1 MRSQEFAGKTTQE
14 AIDAG
19 LAAFGVT
26 IADVHVDVLQEGAKG
41 LFGLFGS
48 KPAKVR
54 LTLVSD
60 EEEKTDDFS
69 INLREAMDSVPETRT
84 APEKR
89 PQPARQPR
97 PAQPRKPAEAPK
109 PVEKPVEKAEEKP
122 AEEKPAEEKPAEEKP
137 AEPDWKDRYARAL
150 ADFDNFRRRTER
162 DREDLAKFAA
172 REVIKDLLTTADNLA
187 LALDKAK
194 DKADDPFV
202 AGVKMVY
209 DGLLKTLA
217 DHGATPL
224 DAVGEPFDANF
235 HEALA
240 QLPSADVEEGVVMN
254 EVKRGWLMH
263 GRLLRAAQV
272 VVSAGKGA

>member
-1 MRSQEFAGKTTQE
+1 M
-14 AIDAG
+14 
-19 LAAFGVT
+19 
-26 IADVHVDVLQEGAKG
+26 
-41 LFGLFGS
+41 
-48 KPAKVR
+48 
-54 LTLVSD
+54 
-60 EEEKTDDFS
+60 EEENKM
-69 INLREAMDSVPETRT
+69 EADQTAENKEQPAAPAPAGDAPAAAAPEGEAVPEGEAQETSDGAAT
-84 APEKR
+84 AGE
-89 PQPARQPR
+89 
-97 PAQPRKPAEAPK
+97 KPAEA
-109 PVEKPVEKAEEKP
+109 
-122 AEEKPAEEKPAEEKP
+122 PAEEKPAEEKP

-172 REVIKDLLTTADNLA
+172 REVIKDLLTTVDNLA

-194 DKADDPFV
+194 DQADDPFV

>member
-1 MRSQEFAGKTTQE
+1 MWPFTKSNRNGIHDSEKKE
-14 AIDAG
+14 A
-19 LAAFGVT
+19 T
-26 IADVHVDVLQEGAKG
+26 M
-41 LFGLFGS
+41 
-48 KPAKVR
+48 
-54 LTLVSD
+54 
-60 EEEKTDDFS
+60 EEENKM
-69 INLREAMDSVPETRT
+69 EADQTAENKEQPAAPAPAGDAPAAAAPEGEAVPEGEAQETSDGAAT
-84 APEKR
+84 AEE
-89 PQPARQPR
+89 
-97 PAQPRKPAEAPK
+97 KPAEAP
-109 PVEKPVEKAEEKP
+109 AEEKPAEAP

-187 LALDKAK
+187 LALDKSR
-194 DKADDPFV
+194 DNADDPFV

>member
-1 MRSQEFAGKTTQE
+1 MWPFTKSNRNGIHDSEKKE
-14 AIDAG
+14 A
-19 LAAFGVT
+19 T
-26 IADVHVDVLQEGAKG
+26 M
-41 LFGLFGS
+41 
-48 KPAKVR
+48 
-54 LTLVSD
+54 
-60 EEEKTDDFS
+60 EEENKM
-69 INLREAMDSVPETRT
+69 EADQTAENKEQPAAPAGDAPAAAAPEGEAVPEGEAQETSDGAAT
-84 APEKR
+84 AGE
-89 PQPARQPR
+89 
-97 PAQPRKPAEAPK
+97 KPAEAP
-109 PVEKPVEKAEEKP
+109 AEEKP
-122 AEEKPAEEKPAEEKP
+122 AEAPAEEKPAEEKP

-194 DKADDPFV
+194 DQADDPFV

>member
-1 MRSQEFAGKTTQE
+1 MWPFTKSNRNGIHDSEKKEATMEKENKMEADQTAENKEQPAAPAPAGDAPAAAAPEGE
-14 AIDAG
+14 A
-19 LAAFGVT
+19 
-26 IADVHVDVLQEGAKG
+26 
-41 LFGLFGS
+41 
-48 KPAKVR
+48 
-54 LTLVSD
+54 
-60 EEEKTDDFS
+60 
-69 INLREAMDSVPETRT
+69 VPEGEAQETSDGAAT
-84 APEKR
+84 AGE
-89 PQPARQPR
+89 
-97 PAQPRKPAEAPK
+97 KPAEAP
-109 PVEKPVEKAEEKP
+109 AEEKP

>member
-1 MRSQEFAGKTTQE
+1 MEEANKMEADQTAENKEQPAAPAPAGDAPAAAAPEGE
-14 AIDAG
+14 A
-19 LAAFGVT
+19 
-26 IADVHVDVLQEGAKG
+26 
-41 LFGLFGS
+41 
-48 KPAKVR
+48 
-54 LTLVSD
+54 
-60 EEEKTDDFS
+60 
-69 INLREAMDSVPETRT
+69 VPEGEAQETSDGAAT
-84 APEKR
+84 AGE
-89 PQPARQPR
+89 
-97 PAQPRKPAEAPK
+97 KPAEAP
-109 PVEKPVEKAEEKP
+109 AEEKP
-122 AEEKPAEEKPAEEKP
+122 AEEKPSEEKPAEEKPAEEKP

-150 ADFDNFRRRTER
+150 ADFDNCRRRTER

-172 REVIKDLLTTADNLA
+172 REVIKGLLTTADNLA

>member
-1 MRSQEFAGKTTQE
+1 MWPFTKSNRNGIHDSEKKE
-14 AIDAG
+14 A
-19 LAAFGVT
+19 T
-26 IADVHVDVLQEGAKG
+26 M
-41 LFGLFGS
+41 
-48 KPAKVR
+48 
-54 LTLVSD
+54 
-60 EEEKTDDFS
+60 EEENKM
-69 INLREAMDSVPETRT
+69 EADQTAENKEQPAAPAPAGDAPAAPEGEAVPEGEAQETSDGAAT
-84 APEKR
+84 AGE
-89 PQPARQPR
+89 
-97 PAQPRKPAEAPK
+97 KPAEA
-109 PVEKPVEKAEEKP
+109 P
-122 AEEKPAEEKPAEEKP
+122 AEEKPAEAPAEEKPTEAPAEKKPAEEKP
-137 AEPDWKDRYARAL
+137 AEPNWKDRYARAL

-172 REVIKDLLTTADNLA
+172 REVIKDLLATADNLA

>member
-1 MRSQEFAGKTTQE
+1 MWPFTKSNRNGIHDSEKKE
-14 AIDAG
+14 A
-19 LAAFGVT
+19 T
-26 IADVHVDVLQEGAKG
+26 M
-41 LFGLFGS
+41 
-48 KPAKVR
+48 
-54 LTLVSD
+54 
-60 EEEKTDDFS
+60 EEENKM
-69 INLREAMDSVPETRT
+69 EADQTAENKEQPAAPAPAGDAPAAAAPEGEAVPEGEAQETSDGAAT
-84 APEKR
+84 AGE
-89 PQPARQPR
+89 
-97 PAQPRKPAEAPK
+97 KPAEA
-109 PVEKPVEKAEEKP
+109 A

-172 REVIKDLLTTADNLA
+172 REVIKDLLATADNLA

>member
-1 MRSQEFAGKTTQE
+1 M
-14 AIDAG
+14 
-19 LAAFGVT
+19 
-26 IADVHVDVLQEGAKG
+26 
-41 LFGLFGS
+41 
-48 KPAKVR
+48 
-54 LTLVSD
+54 
-60 EEEKTDDFS
+60 EEENKMEVDQTAENKEQPAAPAPAGDAPAAAAPEG
-69 INLREAMDSVPETRT
+69 EAVPEG
-84 APEKR
+84 E
-89 PQPARQPR
+89 
-97 PAQPRKPAEAPK
+97 AQETSDGAAT
-109 PVEKPVEKAEEKP
+109 AEEKP
-122 AEEKPAEEKPAEEKP
+122 AEAPAEEKPAEEKP

>member
-1 MRSQEFAGKTTQE
+1 MWPFTKSNRNGIHDSEKKE
-14 AIDAG
+14 A
-19 LAAFGVT
+19 T
-26 IADVHVDVLQEGAKG
+26 M
-41 LFGLFGS
+41 
-48 KPAKVR
+48 
-54 LTLVSD
+54 
-60 EEEKTDDFS
+60 EEENKM
-69 INLREAMDSVPETRT
+69 EADQTAENKEQPAAPAPAGDAPAAAAPEGEAVPEGEAQETSDGAAT
-84 APEKR
+84 AGE
-89 PQPARQPR
+89 
-97 PAQPRKPAEAPK
+97 KPAEAPAE
-109 PVEKPVEKAEEKP
+109 EKPAEEKP

>member
-1 MRSQEFAGKTTQE
+1 M
-14 AIDAG
+14 
-19 LAAFGVT
+19 
-26 IADVHVDVLQEGAKG
+26 
-41 LFGLFGS
+41 
-48 KPAKVR
+48 
-54 LTLVSD
+54 
-60 EEEKTDDFS
+60 EEENKM
-69 INLREAMDSVPETRT
+69 EADQTAENKEQPAAPAPAGDAPAAAAPEGEAVPEG
-84 APEKR
+84 E
-89 PQPARQPR
+89 
-97 PAQPRKPAEAPK
+97 AQETSDGAAMAGEKPAEAP
-109 PVEKPVEKAEEKP
+109 AEEKPAEAP

-224 DAVGEPFDANF
+224 DAVGEPFDGTF
-235 HEALA
+235 DEALA
-240 QLPSADVEEGVVMN
+240 QLPGDGLVT
-254 EVKRGWLMH
+254 
-263 GRLLRAAQV
+263 V
-272 VVSAGKGA
+272 VVQLSAVDVR

>member
-1 MRSQEFAGKTTQE
+1 MWPFTKSNRNGIHDSEKKE
-14 AIDAG
+14 A
-19 LAAFGVT
+19 T
-26 IADVHVDVLQEGAKG
+26 M
-41 LFGLFGS
+41 
-48 KPAKVR
+48 
-54 LTLVSD
+54 
-60 EEEKTDDFS
+60 EEENKM
-69 INLREAMDSVPETRT
+69 EADQTAENKEQPAAPAPAGDAPAAAAPEGEAVPEGEAQETSDGAAT
-84 APEKR
+84 AGE
-89 PQPARQPR
+89 
-97 PAQPRKPAEAPK
+97 KPAEAP
-109 PVEKPVEKAEEKP
+109 AEEKP

-172 REVIKDLLTTADNLA
+172 REVIKDLLATADNLA

>member
-1 MRSQEFAGKTTQE
+1 M
-14 AIDAG
+14 
-19 LAAFGVT
+19 
-26 IADVHVDVLQEGAKG
+26 
-41 LFGLFGS
+41 
-48 KPAKVR
+48 
-54 LTLVSD
+54 
-60 EEEKTDDFS
+60 EEENKMEADKTAE
-69 INLREAMDSVPETRT
+69 NTEQQAAQAPAGETPA
-84 APEKR
+84 APEGGKE
-89 PQPARQPR
+89 PAAE
-97 PAQPRKPAEAPK
+97 AQP
-109 PVEKPVEKAEEKP
+109 EESAADTAP
-122 AEEKPAEEKPAEEKP
+122 AEETPADAAEEQKPAEEKP
-137 AEPDWKDRYARAL
+137 AEPDWKDRYVRAM

-162 DREDLAKFAA
+162 DRDDLAKFAA
-172 REVIKDLLTTADNLA
+172 REVIKDLLATADNLA

-254 EVKRGWLMH
+254 EVKRGWMMH
-263 GRLLRAAQV
+263 GKLLRAAQV

>member
-1 MRSQEFAGKTTQE
+1 MWPFTKSNRNGIHDSEKKE
-14 AIDAG
+14 A
-19 LAAFGVT
+19 T
-26 IADVHVDVLQEGAKG
+26 M
-41 LFGLFGS
+41 
-48 KPAKVR
+48 
-54 LTLVSD
+54 
-60 EEEKTDDFS
+60 EEENKM
-69 INLREAMDSVPETRT
+69 EADQTAENKEQPAAPAPAGDAPAAAAPEGEAVPEGEAQETSDGAAT
-84 APEKR
+84 AGE
-89 PQPARQPR
+89 
-97 PAQPRKPAEAPK
+97 KPAEAP
-109 PVEKPVEKAEEKP
+109 AEEKPAEEKPAEAP